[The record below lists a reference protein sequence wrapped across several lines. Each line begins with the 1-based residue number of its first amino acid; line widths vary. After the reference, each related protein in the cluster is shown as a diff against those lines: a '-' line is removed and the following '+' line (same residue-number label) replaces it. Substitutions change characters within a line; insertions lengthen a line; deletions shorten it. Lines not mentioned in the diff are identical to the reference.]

1 MVDAIALLRDQIK
14 HRRGVVAVEEAKKR
28 QTGIA
33 KAYGRLQHDLTN
45 DEAAAA
51 AASIDY
57 RQKVD
62 RVNGRFR
69 ALSLLKA
76 EAEALADRLGVPA
89 PRFAPVV
96 VPALREACVQS
107 ALVVGGA
114 TFLEHGHIAK
124 ATEKCEHDLRTR
136 RTYREVSGTPTAAI
150 VETAGLRPWPAL
162 TETQEAILASRKAE
176 AEQEARESARFGA
189 EADRAVPLRSDVI
202 GPLPQKRAAAG

>member
-1 MVDAIALLRDQIK
+1 MTEKAADYKA
-14 HRRGVVAVEEAKKR
+14 AVS
-28 QTGIA
+28 Q
-33 KAYGRLQHDLTN
+33 LN
-45 DEAAAA
+45 D
-51 AASIDY
+51 
-57 RQKVD
+57 
-62 RVNGRFR
+62 RFR
-69 ALSLLKA
+69 ALTMLRA
-76 EAEALADRLGVPA
+76 EAAALADRLGVPA
-89 PRFAPVV
+89 PRFAPVT
-96 VPALREACVQS
+96 VPALREVCKQA

-114 TFLEHGHIAK
+114 TFLDHGHIAK